1 MERNAFP
8 AAEARRILPSMLTI
22 LCLLAAV
29 AGTPASDS
37 LAASIRQ
44 RVQQVPGA
52 EVGVAFRMVGSPSD
66 SLYINADQS
75 MHAASTMKV
84 PVMIELFRQVDS
96 HGLSLDQKVLLV
108 NQFGSIVDG
117 SLYSLDSGDD
127 SDSSVYRMVGSRVT
141 VRDLMYHMITRSSNL
156 ATNALIALVGAK
168 RTTAAMRSLGAEKI
182 QVLRGVEDDKAYER
196 GMNNMTTARDLAII
210 MEAIQENRAA
220 SPESCEEMRQIL
232 LHQEFNDEI
241 PAGLPPG
248 TPVAH
253 KTGSITAHMHDAA
266 IVYPRGADPYVL
278 VILTRGI
285 PDEHV
290 AKSLMADISRLV
302 YEHVMREH
310 AGAGTGAGA

>member
-1 MERNAFP
+1 
-8 AAEARRILPSMLTI
+8 MLTL

-29 AGTPASDS
+29 GGPSASDS
-37 LAASIRQ
+37 LATNIRQ

-52 EVGVAFRMVGSPSD
+52 EVGVAFHRLASPAD
-66 SLYINADQS
+66 TLYIDADQS

-96 HGLSLDQKVLLV
+96 RGLSLDQKVLLV
-108 NQFGSIVDG
+108 NEFGSIVDG
-117 SLYSLDSGDD
+117 SPYSLDSGDD
-127 SDSSVYRMVGSRVT
+127 SDSSVYAMVGSRVP

-196 GMNNMTTARDLAII
+196 GMNNTTTARDLAII
-210 MEAIQENRAA
+210 LEAIEENRAA
-220 SPESCEEMRQIL
+220 SPASCEQMRQIL

-253 KTGSITAHMHDAA
+253 KTGSITAHLHDAA
-266 IVYPRGADPYVL
+266 IVYPRDASPYVL

-285 PDEHV
+285 PDANV
-290 AKSLMADISRLV
+290 AKSLMADISRMV
-302 YEHVMREH
+302 YDHVMRES
-310 AGAGTGAGA
+310 AARGS

>member
-1 MERNAFP
+1 
-8 AAEARRILPSMLTI
+8 MLTI

-29 AGTPASDS
+29 GGPAKNDS
-37 LAASIRQ
+37 LATHISERIR
-44 RVQQVPGA
+44 QVPGA
-52 EVGVAFRMVGSPSD
+52 EVGIAFHRLDSNSD
-66 SLYINADQS
+66 TLFLNADES

-84 PVMIELFRQVDS
+84 PVMIELFRQVDAR
-96 HGLSLDQKVLLV
+96 GLSLDQKILLV

-117 SLYSLDSGDD
+117 SLYSLNSSDD
-127 SDSSVYRMVGSRVT
+127 SDSTVYNLVGQRVT

-156 ATNALIALVGAK
+156 ATNALIALVGAQ
-168 RTTAAMRSLGAEKI
+168 RTTAAMRSLGANRI
-182 QVLRGVEDDKAYER
+182 QVLRGVEDEKAYER
-196 GMNNMTTARDLAII
+196 GMNNTTTARDLATI

-253 KTGSITAHMHDAA
+253 KTGQITAHLHDAA
-266 IVYPRGADPYVL
+266 IVYPRGTGPYVL

-285 PDEHV
+285 PDEKV
-290 AKSLMADISRLV
+290 ARSLMADISRMV
-302 YEHVMREH
+302 YEHVMSEKDAVNAVRQDTDEE
-310 AGAGTGAGA
+310 GSQL

>member
-1 MERNAFP
+1 
-8 AAEARRILPSMLTI
+8 MLTL

-29 AGTPASDS
+29 GGPVTTDS
-37 LAASIRQ
+37 LAAHVRE

-52 EVGVAFRMVGSPSD
+52 EVGVAFHRLGSASD
-66 SLYINADQS
+66 TLYINADES

-96 HGLSLDQKVLLV
+96 HGLSLDQKILLV
-108 NQFGSIVDG
+108 NRFGSIVDG
-117 SLYSLDSGDD
+117 SPYSLNSGDD
-127 SDSSVYRMVGSRVT
+127 SDSLVYRMVGDRVG

-182 QVLRGVEDDKAYER
+182 QVLRGVEDGKAYER
-196 GMNNMTTARDLAII
+196 GLNNTTTARDLAII

-220 SPESCEEMRQIL
+220 SPESCEAMRQIL

-241 PAGLPPG
+241 PAGLPTG

-253 KTGSITAHMHDAA
+253 KTGQITAHLHDAA
-266 IVYPRGADPYVL
+266 IVYPRDAGPYVL

-285 PDEHV
+285 PDEKV
-290 AKSLMADISRLV
+290 ARTLMADISRMV
-302 YEHVMREH
+302 YEHVMSEAATTSSGRS
-310 AGAGTGAGA
+310 